1 MGATGPLN
9 PDFVNT
15 PPDVSHSPTGM
26 HRPLHGEFD
35 SEETA
40 YQDEVQHDTALRE
53 SVLRTPR

>member
-1 MGATGPLN
+1 MGATGPVN

-40 YQDEVQHDTALRE
+40 Y
-53 SVLRTPR
+53 